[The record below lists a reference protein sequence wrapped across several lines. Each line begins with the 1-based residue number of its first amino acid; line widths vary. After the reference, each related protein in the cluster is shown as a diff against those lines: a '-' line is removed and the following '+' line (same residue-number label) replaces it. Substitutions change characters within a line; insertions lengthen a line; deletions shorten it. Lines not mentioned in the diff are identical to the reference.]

1 MVSFG
6 MWFSLLAGGT
16 SIVTTEGTTLE
27 PPECK

>member
-6 MWFSLLAGGT
+6 MYVSLLASGT
-16 SIVTTEGTTLE
+16 SIVTTEGPTLE